1 MPDNLGDIEK
11 EFLEKLNKLDVE
23 TLNVIEKY
31 SEAHSK
37 SLRAQ
42 TWVSTVIASIAGA
55 AVTAAYI
62 FPEIEKLSIIIGSVV
77 FGVFLGY
84 FALKERTKEHRFLI
98 HELLSKEIH
107 ITGTEEA
114 IKIKKDKIENI
125 IKGGTL

>member
-1 MPDNLGDIEK
+1 MPDNLADIEK
-11 EFLEKLNKLDVE
+11 KYLEKLNNLDVE
-23 TLNVIEKY
+23 TLNVLEKY

-62 FPEIEKLSIIIGSVV
+62 FPEIDKLSIIIGSAA
-77 FGVFLGY
+77 FGVFLAY
-84 FALKERTKEHRFLI
+84 FALKERSKEHRIFI
-98 HELLSKEIH
+98 NDLLDKEIH
-107 ITGTEEA
+107 IIGNDEA
-114 IKIKKDKIENI
+114 IRIKKDKIEKI